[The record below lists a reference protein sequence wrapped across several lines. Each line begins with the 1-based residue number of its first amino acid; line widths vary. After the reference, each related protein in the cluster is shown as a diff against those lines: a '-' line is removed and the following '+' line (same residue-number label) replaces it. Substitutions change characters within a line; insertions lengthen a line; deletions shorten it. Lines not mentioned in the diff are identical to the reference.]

1 MGFDFDRL
9 ISVVLDSIAP
19 DLLKYDM
26 IFLIG
31 EAGAGKTTIM
41 NILRGKGFN
50 EEYNAT
56 DIGEVSRPF
65 LSIDSRLKIIK
76 VIDTSGS
83 NLKSLPRWKEKDYTI
98 RCFIFDTTQFYKGKK
113 IDKTLSEIDE
123 KVKIKKLYHDGI
135 IRRINKSYLYCY
147 LNHPEVDILNR
158 KRIGLVIW
166 DENDSEEIIIKTIE
180 AIGLD
185 INQWKKSYET
195 YKNEFPE
202 SKKNLI
208 IGMAVAAI
216 IIIVIKIIKG

>member
-1 MGFDFDRL
+1 MRFDFDRL

-50 EEYNAT
+50 EKYNAT

-65 LSIDSRLKIIK
+65 ASFDSGLKIIK

-83 NLKSLPRWKEKDYTI
+83 NLESLPRWKEKDYTI

-113 IDKTLSEIDE
+113 IDK
-123 KVKIKKLYHDGI
+123 KIRLGIRNTIKEVEYINYGYSDKKI
-135 IRRINKSYLYCY
+135 IRFFQKLSKSKEYEEVVKCLAIGTRGD
-147 LNHPEVDILNR
+147 EVDSEDREKIR
-158 KRIGLVIW
+158 K
-166 DENDSEEIIIKTIE
+166 E
-180 AIGLD
+180 
-185 INQWKKSYET
+185 
-195 YKNEFPE
+195 
-202 SKKNLI
+202 
-208 IGMAVAAI
+208 
-216 IIIVIKIIKG
+216 VIKMGIKCKIFELKNNPKKELINFIFKGE

>member
-41 NILRGKGFN
+41 NILRGNGFN

-65 LSIDSRLKIIK
+65 LSIDSGLKIIK
-76 VIDTSGS
+76 IIDTSGS

-113 IDKTLSEIDE
+113 IDKKIRLGIKNTIKEVEYINYGYSE
-123 KVKIKKLYHDGI
+123 KKI
-135 IRRINKSYLYCY
+135 IRFFQKLSKSKEYEDVVKCIAIGTRG
-147 LNHPEVDILNR
+147 NEVDSEDKEKIR
-158 KRIGLVIW
+158 K
-166 DENDSEEIIIKTIE
+166 E
-180 AIGLD
+180 
-185 INQWKKSYET
+185 
-195 YKNEFPE
+195 
-202 SKKNLI
+202 
-208 IGMAVAAI
+208 
-216 IIIVIKIIKG
+216 VIKMGIKCKIFELKNNPKKELINFIFKGE

>member
-1 MGFDFDRL
+1 MSKR
-9 ISVVLDSIAP
+9 IVA
-19 DLLKYDM
+19 KN
-26 IFLIG
+26 
-31 EAGAGKTTIM
+31 GKLV
-41 NILRGKGFN
+41 NDKF
-50 EEYNAT
+50 E
-56 DIGEVSRPF
+56 
-65 LSIDSRLKIIK
+65 
-76 VIDTSGS
+76 
-83 NLKSLPRWKEKDYTI
+83 
-98 RCFIFDTTQFYKGKK
+98 

-166 DENDSEEIIIKTIE
+166 DENDSEEIIRKTIE
-180 AIGLD
+180 AIELD